1 MMANQNSNTE
11 RVGQAWNHHREGRND
26 ASIAEFEAILK
37 QNPSDIDATYGLGLA
52 QRVAGRKQ
60 AAIESFQRAY
70 QLVEQA
76 KVVYQATRTS
86 AQNENNVKTP
96 EDDRF
101 QMLSRMV
108 QQRLAELGANHLQ

>member
-1 MMANQNSNTE
+1 MMANQNSNAE
-11 RVGQAWNHHREGRND
+11 RIGQAWNHHREGRND

-37 QNPSDIDATYGLGLA
+37 QNPSDIDANYGLGLA
-52 QRVAGRKQ
+52 QRVAGRKE

-76 KVVYQATRTS
+76 KGAYQSTRTS
-86 AQNENNVKTP
+86 AQNETNVKTP

-108 QQRLAELGANHLQ
+108 KQRLTELGANHL